1 MYKLANILLA
11 INEILLKQTEEQK
24 KRTYIMI
31 AILAVF
37 GVVGIMDAFAKNS
50 FVGDKTYKKVWV
62 FFSFLIVF
70 IFIVLWLFVF

>member
-37 GVVGIMDAFAKNS
+37 GVVAIMDAFAKNS

-62 FFSFLIVF
+62 FFSVLAVF